1 LPPILERRILI
12 ADDERVIA
20 DTLAVILGQI
30 GYSTRAVYSGEAAVE
45 IAEFYLPDMFISDV
59 VMGGMTGIEA
69 AIQFSIILPD
79 CKVLLFSGQANTA
92 NLLKEA
98 ARNGRKFEVLA
109 KPVHPRDL
117 IERLRICFPA

>member
-92 NLLKEA
+92 NPIE
-98 ARNGRKFEVLA
+98 GSRKKWA
-109 KPVHPRDL
+109 KVRG
-117 IERLRICFPA
+117 FS